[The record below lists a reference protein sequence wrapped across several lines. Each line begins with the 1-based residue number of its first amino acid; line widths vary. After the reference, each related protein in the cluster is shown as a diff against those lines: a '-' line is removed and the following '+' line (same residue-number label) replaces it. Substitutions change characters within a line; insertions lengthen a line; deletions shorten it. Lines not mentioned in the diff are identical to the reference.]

1 MEGPSTKTSQLR
13 KVGASW
19 QLLVDGKPYLILG
32 AELQNSS
39 MSSAAYMDTVWE
51 EIVKIGVNTVLGVVA
66 WEDIEPKEG
75 KFDFGELD
83 AVIFAARK
91 HKLRLILTWFGSF
104 KNGMS
109 CYVPTWVKT
118 DALRFPRMRCGD
130 PDGSTDVANVIS
142 IFNEECVRADAKAFT
157 MLMEHLK
164 QIDGQRTVILVQVE
178 NEVGLLGDSRDHS
191 KMADTL
197 FHAPVPA
204 ELSEFLVGD
213 WDSMHADLK
222 CNFPSLTSNITTQLA
237 STGRL
242 GSWEA
247 VFGASVYTD
256 EIFMSYYYALYVEHV
271 AAAGKKVYDIPLFTN
286 AWLPKPGTSAGSN
299 IAAGGNLPGDYP
311 SGGPVSTVL
320 DIWQKFAPTLD
331 FFSPDI
337 YTSDYLQICNTY
349 THRGQAL
356 FIPEQRRDEYGARR
370 AWAAIGTYRAL
381 GVSPFGI
388 DTLKAKDCAY
398 TKHYHLLAS
407 VSQIIL
413 KAYMKPESIF
423 GFFFDELNI
432 EDTGG
437 AAPSTIMKSFQDY
450 ALTISRA
457 FVPGSSGP
465 GAGIIIELEND
476 RFLLIGCGFKVEY
489 KSTRPGSVH
498 TGILR
503 FLEKSVADPATGE
516 LRTERKLNGD
526 ESRSG
531 LWANMPN
538 EVLDYA
544 GTVVPICIPA
554 RTMIAEVTVYS
565 LSKDGVNL

>member
-1 MEGPSTKTSQLR
+1 
-13 KVGASW
+13 
-19 QLLVDGKPYLILG
+19 
-32 AELQNSS
+32 

-51 EIVKIGVNTVLGVVA
+51 EIVNIGVNTVLGAVA
-66 WEDIEPKEG
+66 WEDIEPEEG
-75 KFDFGELD
+75 KFDFEELD
-83 AVIFAARK
+83 AVIFAARR

-109 CYVPTWVKT
+109 CYVPSWVKT
-118 DALRFPRMRCGD
+118 DALRFPRMRCGN

-142 IFNEECVRADAKAFT
+142 VFDEECVQADAKAFT

-164 QIDGQRTVILVQVE
+164 QIDRQRTVILVQVQ
-178 NEVGLLGDSRDHS
+178 NEVGLLGDSRDRS
-191 KMADTL
+191 EMADML
-197 FHAPVPA
+197 FRGPVPT
-204 ELSEFLVGD
+204 ELTDFLVSD
-213 WDSMHADLK
+213 WDSIHDDLK
-222 CNFPSLTSNITTQLA
+222 NNFPSLTSNAATQLA
-237 STGRL
+237 STSRP

-256 EIFMSYYYALYVEHV
+256 EIFMSFYYALYIERV

-286 AWLPKPGTSAGSN
+286 AWLPKPGNGTGSN
-299 IAAGGNLPGDYP
+299 IAAGGNLPGEYP

-331 FFSPDI
+331 FLSPDI
-337 YTSDYLQICNTY
+337 YTADYLQICDTY

-370 AWAAIGTYRAL
+370 AWEAIGTYRAL

-388 DTLKAKDCAY
+388 DTLKAKNCAY

-423 GFFFDELNI
+423 GFFFDELDNR
-432 EDTGG
+432 
-437 AAPSTIMKSFQDY
+437 AASRATPSRIMKRFQNYD
-450 ALTISRA
+450 LTISRA
-457 FVPGSSGP
+457 FVPGTPGP
-465 GAGIIIELEND
+465 GAGIIIELEEA
-476 RFLLIGCGFKVEY
+476 RFLLVGYGFRVEY
-489 KSTRPGSVH
+489 KSTRPESVH

-544 GTVVPICIPA
+544 GTIIPICIPA
-554 RTMIAEVTVYS
+554 RTMIAEVSVYS
-565 LSKDGVNL
+565 LSKDSVNL